1 MNPHFSE
8 QTFDF
13 LEELEH
19 RNNREWFEENKP
31 VYETELKAR
40 MLAVIEAINARLS
53 EIAPDHL
60 RPANKAML
68 RIYRDVRF
76 AKDKTP
82 YKTQLS
88 AFWPRQGLEKTGGAG
103 LFLQVGVHG
112 VMVAGGAWSPGSD
125 QLFAI
130 RNYLLEHHEQAR
142 ALLAGAAKTG
152 LTDPLDANPL
162 VRPAKG
168 FAPEHPA
175 ADLLRNRRWALTA
188 HLPGETALS
197 DDFIDLVIERLQV
210 VLPLT
215 NFLNIPLA
223 TVTPLIR
230 EATTG
235 RRR

>member
-1 MNPHFSE
+1 
-8 QTFDF
+8 
-13 LEELEH
+13 L
-19 RNNREWFEENKP
+19 
-31 VYETELKAR
+31 
-40 MLAVIEAINARLS
+40 
-53 EIAPDHL
+53 APDHL

-112 VMVAGGAWSPGSD
+112 VMVAGGAWSPGSE
-125 QLFAI
+125 QLFAL
-130 RNYLLEHHEQAR
+130 RSYLLEHYEEAR
-142 ALLAGAAKTG
+142 ALLAAAEKTG
-152 LTDPLDANPL
+152 LTNPLDANPL
-162 VRPAKG
+162 VRPTKG
-168 FAPEHPA
+168 FPLEHPA
-175 ADLLRNRRWALTA
+175 ADLLRYRRWALTA
-188 HLPGETALS
+188 HLPGDAALS
-197 DDFIDLVIERLQV
+197 EDFVDLVIERLQV

-223 TVTPLIR
+223 TVTPLQR
-230 EATTG
+230 EASTG